1 MNIADHGAEGA
12 ARAQARRDA
21 VSLAIAGPLVT
32 AVLLI
37 VWATTGAGYF
47 WPIWP
52 MLALSLALTVAMWR
66 AYGPRLRRIADPAP
80 AGAEPPEPPLP
91 A

>member
-1 MNIADHGAEGA
+1 MNFADNGADGA

-32 AVLLI
+32 AVLLV
-37 VWATTGAGYF
+37 VWATTGAGYL
-47 WPIWP
+47 WPVWP
-52 MLALSLALTVAMWR
+52 MLALSLALVVAMWR
-66 AYGPRLRRIADPAP
+66 AFGPRLRRIADPTA
-80 AGAEPPEPPLP
+80 AGAEPPTP

>member
-1 MNIADHGAEGA
+1 MSNVDRGATSA
-12 ARAQARRDA
+12 ARVQARRDA
-21 VSLAIAGPLVT
+21 LALAVAGPLVT

-37 VWATTGAGYF
+37 VWATTGAGYL

-52 MLALSLALTVAMWR
+52 MLALSLALLVSLYR
-66 AYGPRLRRIADPAP
+66 AYGPRLRRIAEGEPRRDDPP
-80 AGAEPPEPPLP
+80 QLP

>member
-1 MNIADHGAEGA
+1 MNLADHGADGA
-12 ARAQARRDA
+12 ARAHARRDA
-21 VSLAIAGPLVT
+21 ISLAIAGPLVT
-32 AVLLI
+32 AILLI
-37 VWATTGAGYF
+37 VWATTGAGYL

-52 MLALSLALTVAMWR
+52 MLALSLALVVAMWR

-80 AGAEPPEPPLP
+80 AGAEPPEPSLP

>member
-1 MNIADHGAEGA
+1 MNLADHGADGA

-21 VSLAIAGPLVT
+21 ISLAIAGPLVT
-32 AVLLI
+32 AILLV
-37 VWATTGAGYF
+37 VWATTGAGYL

-52 MLALSLALTVAMWR
+52 MLALSLALVVAMWR
-66 AYGPRLRRIADPAP
+66 AYGPRLRRIADPASA
-80 AGAEPPEPPLP
+80 AGVEPP